1 MTTQLQLISIIII
14 IPRISTVPLKQ
25 HSLKNY
31 VSETV
36 SSVSIV
42 RWRFDV
48 TFARPGTLV
57 LPTLKIKCKRTR
69 FISTH
74 LPYGEMFC
82 PYLQREVSETAC
94 YLHNPHKTGTAFQKP
109 PQNTSLSMLQLHQLP
124 NYVMLTFLLQCAVYI
139 RWNSWWER
147 NLRVRVTARTQ
158 EWLTP
163 YH

>member
-1 MTTQLQLISIIII
+1 MTTQLQLRCYYYYYYPSHIHCTIK
-14 IPRISTVPLKQ
+14 TL
-25 HSLKNY
+25 HSLKKH
-31 VSETV
+31 VSETI

-42 RWRFDV
+42 KWRFDV

-57 LPTLKIKCKRTR
+57 LPSLKIKCKRTR

-124 NYVMLTFLLQCAVYI
+124 NYVMVTFLLQCAVYM
-139 RWNSWWER
+139 RWNSR
-147 NLRVRVTARTQ
+147 
-158 EWLTP
+158 
-163 YH
+163 

>member
-1 MTTQLQLISIIII
+1 MYNNHCHCVTTQLQLRCYYYYYYPSHIHCTIK
-14 IPRISTVPLKQ
+14 TL
-25 HSLKNY
+25 HSLKKH
-31 VSETV
+31 VSETI

-42 RWRFDV
+42 KWRFDV

-57 LPTLKIKCKRTR
+57 LPSLKIKCKRTR

-124 NYVMLTFLLQCAVYI
+124 NYVMVTFLLQCDVYM
-139 RWNSWWER
+139 RWNSR
-147 NLRVRVTARTQ
+147 
-158 EWLTP
+158 
-163 YH
+163 